1 MYEEMPESF
10 CPSNSSYSLVE
21 GFGKKKILPTLAL
34 LLGSARQTQDLGLQS

>member
-21 GFGKKKILPTLAL
+21 NSLDLEKKKKLPTLAL
-34 LLGSARQTQDLGLQS
+34 LLGSAR